1 MDSNEL
7 LEPFV
12 RMLADIA
19 PPSAVRAVEQGA
31 SAAAMWDQFH
41 DSGFADALVDEAAGG
56 AGLSFADV
64 GALVSAMGAAAL
76 PLPAAETMV
85 ARALLARAGIDAP
98 RGPIAFATAAAPVQT
113 VPCGLVAD
121 HVLVDTGEYLA
132 LAGAGDLS
140 PQPTGVEASLAAR
153 VTVPQV
159 VDGPRLAR
167 PEGGLRAI
175 AAVLRAALISG
186 AAERVLDMATA
197 HANERVQFGKPI
209 GRQQALQQSLA
220 VMAEDMV
227 AVRIAAQ
234 LGAASGFPPSVLA
247 AATAKATASAAAPRI
262 AATAHAV
269 FGAIG
274 ISAEHDLQLFT
285 RRLHE
290 WRLADGSESYWQ
302 RELGAAR
309 MASAAGTVDWAREAL
324 FA

>member
-1 MDSNEL
+1 MDTNEL

-19 PPSAVRAVEQGA
+19 SPAAVRAVEQGD

-41 DSGFADALVDEAAGG
+41 ESGFADALVGEAAGG

-64 GALVSAMGAAAL
+64 GALVSAIGAAAL

-85 ARALLARAGIDAP
+85 ARALLANAGIEAP
-98 RGPIAFATAAAPVQT
+98 RGPIAFATACAPVQV

-121 HVLVDTGEYLA
+121 HVLVDTGEDLV
-132 LAGAGDLS
+132 LAGAGDLA
-140 PQPTGVEASLAAR
+140 PQATGGEASLAAR
-153 VTVPQV
+153 VTIPQAL
-159 VDGPRLAR
+159 DGPRLAR
-167 PEGGLRAI
+167 PEGGLRPV
-175 AAVLRAALISG
+175 AAVLRASLIAG
-186 AAERVLDMATA
+186 AAGRVLDMATA

-209 GRQQALQQSLA
+209 GRQQAVQQNLA

-247 AATAKATASAAAPRI
+247 AATAKATASAVAPRI
-262 AATAHAV
+262 AAAAHAV

-290 WRLADGSESYWQ
+290 WRLADGSETLWQ

-309 MASAAGTVDWAREAL
+309 MTSDAGTVDWVRERL